1 MVKVAENVIFDDV
14 MKYVIETLQQEKFK
28 NVTDEEFGI
37 FNTPDGVL
45 YDQSKVKE

>member
-1 MVKVAENVIFDDV
+1 VAENVIFDDV
-14 MKYVIETLQQEKFK
+14 MNHVIQTLQHGKFG
-28 NVTDEEFGI
+28 NVTDEDFAI